1 MTDVAMILDRLK
13 KLAQYL
19 EFLDS
24 VKSLT
29 YEQYVGNQATQ
40 LAVER
45 ALQLAIQ
52 VIVDIAT
59 HILST
64 SANLTPE
71 DYRDAILKL
80 GQADVIP
87 GDYAA
92 RIAGMAGF
100 RNVLVHQYV
109 NIDPRLVYENLQKE
123 LSDFV
128 LFGSYVNEWLNKHNL
143 LNPPAQD

>member
-1 MTDVAMILDRLK
+1 MTDVAMMLERLK

-19 EFLDS
+19 EFLEKE
-24 VKSLT
+24 KSLT
-29 YEQYVGNQATQ
+29 YEQYVQNQTAQ
-40 LAVER
+40 FAVER

-52 VIVDIAT
+52 VVVDIAT

-64 SANLTPE
+64 SGNLVPD

-80 GQADVIP
+80 AQAGVIP
-87 GDYAA
+87 SDYAS

-109 NIDPRLVYENLQKE
+109 SIDPRLVYDN
-123 LSDFV
+123 
-128 LFGSYVNEWLNKHNL
+128 
-143 LNPPAQD
+143 